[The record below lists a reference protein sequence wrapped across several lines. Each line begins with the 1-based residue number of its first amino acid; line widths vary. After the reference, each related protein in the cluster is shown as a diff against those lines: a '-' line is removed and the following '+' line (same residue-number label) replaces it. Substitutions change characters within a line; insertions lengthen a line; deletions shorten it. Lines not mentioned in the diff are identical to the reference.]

1 MGERHHKMIEDYLIS
16 RTQAYEDKMN
26 RLMLTLPKEFLE
38 LGINEVESLG
48 DKFPDVVEKWDAQR
62 KEKIMNDF
70 KGSLRN
76 KVKFEKGT
84 NFSTPKTP
92 KTPRL
97 KLGKRNSLS
106 RVKKFTIE
114 GIESP
119 SGIIRL
125 DYNSLVL
132 NHSKSPKNTPKSYL
146 QSTGPITRS
155 RRKKKAP
162 F

>member
-1 MGERHHKMIEDYLIS
+1 MKPMSTKEKVRFVVNSYKDLCAMGERHHKMIEDYLIS

-92 KTPRL
+92 K
-97 KLGKRNSLS
+97 
-106 RVKKFTIE
+106 
-114 GIESP
+114 
-119 SGIIRL
+119 
-125 DYNSLVL
+125 
-132 NHSKSPKNTPKSYL
+132 NTE
-146 QSTGPITRS
+146 T
-155 RRKKKAP
+155 
-162 F
+162 